1 MDRGVEMPK
10 INQEEYEKIKLLP
23 DYDWNWIAR
32 EKTGKILSFTNKPT
46 KTDEVWKDKQT
57 RLWFNHKDSQLFQF
71 IQCEDEEPY
80 EIAELIR
87 EYEIK
92 ELRLAPSG
100 TVIVDSFDESEETE
114 VKDIEELKSWF
125 EDDKLYVGEYVKHK
139 INQLDESIVPKQGEL
154 ETKIQ
159 ELIESY
165 KQEEDAYSNPE
176 NGWISG
182 FIEDLKNLVEKEPLY
197 CALIKGHELID
208 TGRVYWDYDKS
219 DNSVFISEL
228 YSLPDNF
235 ITEMSKSEW
244 NELGINDSNAD
255 FVKVDEELN

>member
-57 RLWFNHKDSQLFQF
+57 RLWFNYKDSQLFQF
-71 IQCEDEEPY
+71 IQWEDEKPY

-139 INQLDESIVPKQGEL
+139 INQLDEPEILS
-154 ETKIQ
+154 T
-159 ELIESY
+159 
-165 KQEEDAYSNPE
+165 EE
-176 NGWISG
+176 
-182 FIEDLKNLVEKEPLY
+182 KPLY
-197 CALIKGHELID
+197 RALVKWHEFVEDEGDLTSNYWKFD
-208 TGRVYWDYDKS
+208 TYDGDVFPSNLFSKYGRFL
-219 DNSVFISEL
+219 N
-228 YSLPDNF
+228 
-235 ITEMSKSEW
+235 EMSKEGW
-244 NELGINDSNAD
+244 NNLGINDSNAE
-255 FVKVDEELN
+255 FVKVKE